1 MPRKEMKLGKI
12 QLEIMKV
19 IWDQGEVTARQ
30 ISEALSQK
38 EVVTHST
45 VQTLLRKLEVKG
57 AVEHVSDG
65 RTFLYRALIHQSSVA
80 ESSTRELL
88 TRVFHGSVYSLV
100 AHLIKYEAVSPDELK
115 AMRELIDSSTEEG
128 GPK

>member
-115 AMRELIDSSTEEG
+115 AMRELIDSSTE
-128 GPK
+128 

>member
-100 AHLIKYEAVSPDELK
+100 AHLIKDEAVSPDELK